1 MKRPLLLSLM
11 AVALV
16 MPAAGRA
23 TSGADVTR
31 TVYFSAIDAKGVPV
45 TDLTAADLS
54 VKENGKD
61 RAIAGLE
68 AATTPLFVSV
78 LVDDAGSG
86 AFQGPVAQMM
96 ERILPHGVFA
106 VRVMN
111 PQPTKLTDFTAD
123 RATLQTAIGNMGPRG
138 RVQTAGDQMMDAVQ
152 DAARELQQKK
162 AARAAIII
170 LTVGGETAQS
180 NQAGPALDAV
190 KASGA
195 SLSVVYVAGLELGQ
209 VLGDGPKRSGGT
221 SEQIT
226 GGVVPGPLLAKIAEN
241 LMHQY
246 MLTYTLPDGVKP
258 NERFALST
266 SRKGITLLAPTRIP
280 DK

>member
-1 MKRPLLLSLM
+1 MKRLLVLSAM
-11 AVALV
+11 AAALV
-16 MPAAGRA
+16 MPAVGRA

-31 TVYFSAIDAKGVPV
+31 TVYFSALDGKGTPV

-54 VKENGKD
+54 VKEGGKE

-68 AATTPLFVSV
+68 AATTPLFVSL
-78 LVDDAGSG
+78 LVDDGGSG

-106 VRVMN
+106 IRLLN
-111 PQPTKLTDFTAD
+111 PQPMKLTDFTAD
-123 RATLQTAIGNMGPRG
+123 RATLQAALGNMGQRG
-138 RVQTAGDQMMDAVQ
+138 RVQTGGDQIFDAVQ
-152 DAARELQQKK
+152 EVAHELQQKK
-162 AARAAIII
+162 AARAAIVVM
-170 LTVGGETAQS
+170 TVGGETAQS
-180 NQAGPALDAV
+180 NQAGPALDAL

-195 SLSVVYVAGLELGQ
+195 SMDVVYLTGIELGQ

-221 SEQIT
+221 TEQIT

-266 SRKGITLLAPTRIP
+266 SRKGVTLLAPSRIP

>member
-1 MKRPLLLSLM
+1 MKRPLLLSVM

-16 MPAAGRA
+16 MPAAGLA

-31 TVYFSAIDAKGVPV
+31 TVYFSAIDAKGAPV
-45 TDLTAADLS
+45 TDLTAADLA
-54 VKENGKD
+54 VKEGGKE

-68 AATTPLFVSV
+68 AATTPLFVS
-78 LVDDAGSG
+78 LLIDDGGSG

-96 ERILPHGVFA
+96 ERILPHGVFT

-111 PQPTKLTDFTAD
+111 PQPAKLTDFTAD
-123 RATLQTAIGNMGPRG
+123 RTALQAALGSIGPRG
-138 RVQTAGDQMMDAVQ
+138 RIQTAGDQMMDAVQ
-152 DAARELQQKK
+152 DVARELQQKK
-162 AARAAIII
+162 AARAAIVI

-180 NQAGPALDAV
+180 NQAGPALDALR
-190 KASGA
+190 ASGA
-195 SLSVVYVAGLELGQ
+195 SMSVVYLAGLELGQ

-221 SEQIT
+221 VEQIA

-266 SRKGITLLAPTRIP
+266 TRKGLTLLAPTRVP

>member
-1 MKRPLLLSLM
+1 MNRPLVFSVM
-11 AVALV
+11 AAALV

-23 TSGADVTR
+23 TAGADVTR
-31 TVYFSAIDAKGVPV
+31 TVYFSAIDAKGAPV
-45 TDLTAADLS
+45 TDLTAADLA
-54 VKENGKD
+54 VKEGGKE

-68 AATTPLFVSV
+68 AATTPLFVSL
-78 LVDDAGSG
+78 LVDDGGSG

-106 VRVMN
+106 IRLMN
-111 PQPTKLTDFTAD
+111 PQPMKLTDFTAD
-123 RATLQTAIGNMGPRG
+123 RATLQAALGNMGQRG
-138 RVQTAGDQMMDAVQ
+138 RVQTGGDQIFDAVQ
-152 DAARELQQKK
+152 EVAHELQQKK
-162 AARAAIII
+162 AARAAIIVM
-170 LTVGGETAQS
+170 TVGGETAQS
-180 NQAGPALDAV
+180 NQAGPALDAL

-195 SLSVVYVAGLELGQ
+195 SMDVVYLTGIELGQ

-221 SEQIT
+221 AEQIT

-258 NERFALST
+258 NERFALTT
-266 SRKGITLLAPTRIP
+266 SRKGLTLLAPTRIP